1 MSRQVA
7 VRRGT
12 VGRRGFLRVAPAALA
27 SGLVTPLVAAQ
38 PDTDPIPLTAISGAE
53 RVAGLEFT
61 PAEQAMMQEGLDR
74 NRKRFETLRELDIPH
89 DTEPAVAFRP
99 NLPGRTPTGVATP
112 NAPLPLS
119 PVSPVSVSDSLEDLA
134 FEPVRTLADLLRR
147 RAVSSTALTRMYL
160 DRLSAMA
167 TRSNVS

>member
-74 NRKRFETLRELDIPH
+74 NRKRFETLRELDIPTTPSRQWRS
-89 DTEPAVAFRP
+89 DRTCQGGRRP
-99 NLPGRTPTGVATP
+99 EWQHPTH
-112 NAPLPLS
+112 
-119 PVSPVSVSDSLEDLA
+119 
-134 FEPVRTLADLLRR
+134 RCRCRR
-147 RAVSSTALTRMYL
+147 C
-160 DRLSAMA
+160 RL
-167 TRSNVS
+167 